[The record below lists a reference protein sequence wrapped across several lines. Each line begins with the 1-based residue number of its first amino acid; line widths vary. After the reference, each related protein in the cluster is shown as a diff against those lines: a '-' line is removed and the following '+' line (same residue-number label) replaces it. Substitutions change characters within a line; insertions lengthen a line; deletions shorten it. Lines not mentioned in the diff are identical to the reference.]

1 MPPAPLRAVPPTGGL
16 GAGRAPLLPSLP
28 PCPALPR
35 SLWHHWD
42 LLPGLL
48 HRPLQLPVTL
58 GAETAVLHVQ
68 VSPRCSFRA
77 RPLLS
82 CPPSPGAPHFARAP
96 GQWNDPG
103 IRQGPREQV
112 RVGTCGARFSDLLPP
127 HPQALFWVRPSGV
140 TGLEWG
146 SLTAW
151 ALVGRPGPQPAELC
165 PCRGDEECEG
175 EREAEVGGPAKPGG
189 PRRPQ
194 RRGLLGSGCG
204 PGGFWQELR

>member
-48 HRPLQLPVTL
+48 HWPLQLPVTL

-151 ALVGRPGPQPAELC
+151 ALVGRPGLQPAGVCLPKVPAPSRPSSALAEGMRSV
-165 PCRGDEECEG
+165 RGS
-175 EREAEVGGPAKPGG
+175 V
-189 PRRPQ
+189 RR
-194 RRGLLGSGCG
+194 R
-204 PGGFWQELR
+204 